1 MLIEHGRRNWVVET
15 LAQAG
20 HPSLTGGMTLMR
32 TSLYKYVVIALSI
45 VSVLAAGG
53 CASTAVKDMVQA
65 PAFVGLS
72 LRDAEAK
79 AADAGL
85 QIEVQSSETSKTMP
99 VDFVLR
105 QDAEPETMV
114 HKRRVIGVVTS
125 SGPVSLTLPDF
136 VGGKFE
142 DAQTSITKNQLILGD
157 LIEKVDASAVG
168 TVLAQDPPAGSE
180 VNQNT
185 VVKLTISRG
194 IMATMPDLVGLS
206 LTEAKKRLSSSGLA
220 VSKVIVR
227 PQTTQ
232 PAQLVLK
239 QEPAAGDAIEKGG
252 WIELSVS
259 KVP

>member
-1 MLIEHGRRNWVVET
+1 MI
-15 LAQAG
+15 LA
-20 HPSLTGGMTLMR
+20 L
-32 TSLYKYVVIALSI
+32 I
-45 VSVLAAGG
+45 VSMAAVAG

-79 AADAGL
+79 AADLGL
-85 QIEVQSSETSKTMP
+85 QIEVQSSENSDTMP
-99 VDFVLR
+99 VDFILK
-105 QDAEPETMV
+105 QDPEPQTMV
-114 HKRRVIGVVTS
+114 RKGRVIGVVTS

-136 VGGKFE
+136 VGGTFE
-142 DAQTSITKNQLILGD
+142 TAQAFITKNQLVLGD
-157 LIEKVDASAVG
+157 VNEKVDASAVG
-168 TVLAQDPPAGSE
+168 TVLAQDPPVGSD
-180 VNQNT
+180 VNRNA
-185 VVKLTISRG
+185 VVTLTISKG
-194 IMATMPDLVGLS
+194 TMVTMPDLVGLS
-206 LTEAKKRLSSSGLA
+206 LTAAKKNLAALGLT
-220 VSKVIVR
+220 VSKVVVL

>member
-1 MLIEHGRRNWVVET
+1 
-15 LAQAG
+15 
-20 HPSLTGGMTLMR
+20 MR
-32 TSLYKYVVIALSI
+32 TSLRRCAMILALI
-45 VSVLAAGG
+45 VSIAAVAG

-79 AADAGL
+79 AADLGL
-85 QIEVQSSETSKTMP
+85 QIEVQSSENSDTMP
-99 VDFVLR
+99 VDFILK
-105 QDAEPETMV
+105 QDPEPQTMV
-114 HKRRVIGVVTS
+114 RKGRVIGVVTS

-136 VGGKFE
+136 VGGTFE
-142 DAQTSITKNQLILGD
+142 TAQAFITKNQLVLGD
-157 LIEKVDASAVG
+157 VIEKVDASAVG
-168 TVLAQDPPAGSE
+168 TVLAQDPPVGSD
-180 VNQNT
+180 VNRNA
-185 VVKLTISRG
+185 VVTLTISKG
-194 IMATMPDLVGLS
+194 TMVTMPDLVGLS
-206 LTEAKKRLSSSGLA
+206 LTAAKKNLAALGLT
-220 VSKVIVR
+220 VSKVVVL

>member
-1 MLIEHGRRNWVVET
+1 MI
-15 LAQAG
+15 LA
-20 HPSLTGGMTLMR
+20 LVMF
-32 TSLYKYVVIALSI
+32 V
-45 VSVLAAGG
+45 AAVAG

-79 AADAGL
+79 AADLGL
-85 QIEVQSSETSKTMP
+85 QIEVQSSENSDTMP
-99 VDFVLR
+99 VDFILK
-105 QDAEPETMV
+105 QDPEPQTMV
-114 HKRRVIGVVTS
+114 RKGRVIGVVTS

-136 VGGKFE
+136 VGGTFE
-142 DAQTSITKNQLILGD
+142 TAQAFITKNQLVLGD
-157 LIEKVDASAVG
+157 VIEKVDASAVG
-168 TVLAQDPPAGSE
+168 TVLAQDPPVGSD
-180 VNQNT
+180 VNRNA
-185 VVKLTISRG
+185 VVTLTISKG
-194 IMATMPDLVGLS
+194 TMVTMPDLVGLS
-206 LTEAKKRLSSSGLA
+206 LTAAKKNLAALGLT
-220 VSKVIVR
+220 VSKVVVL

>member
-1 MLIEHGRRNWVVET
+1 
-15 LAQAG
+15 
-20 HPSLTGGMTLMR
+20 MR
-32 TSLYKYVVIALSI
+32 TSLRRCAMILAL
-45 VSVLAAGG
+45 VMFVAAVAG

-79 AADAGL
+79 AADLGL
-85 QIEVQSSETSKTMP
+85 QIEVQSSENSDTMP
-99 VDFVLR
+99 VDFILK
-105 QDAEPETMV
+105 QDPEPQTMV
-114 HKRRVIGVVTS
+114 RKGRVIGVVTS

-136 VGGKFE
+136 VGGTFE
-142 DAQTSITKNQLILGD
+142 TAQAFISKNQLVLGD
-157 LIEKVDASAVG
+157 IIEKVDASAVG
-168 TVLAQDPPAGSE
+168 TVLAQDPPVGSD
-180 VNQNT
+180 VNRNA
-185 VVKLTISRG
+185 VVTLTISKG
-194 IMATMPDLVGLS
+194 TMATMPDLVGLS
-206 LTEAKKRLSSSGLA
+206 LTAARKNLAALGLT
-220 VSKVIVR
+220 VSKVVVL

>member
-1 MLIEHGRRNWVVET
+1 
-15 LAQAG
+15 
-20 HPSLTGGMTLMR
+20 MR
-32 TSLYKYVVIALSI
+32 TSLYKYAVIALFI
-45 VSVLAAGG
+45 ISVLTAAG

-79 AADAGL
+79 ATDMGL
-85 QIEVQSSETSKTMP
+85 QIEVQSSENSDTMP
-99 VDFVLR
+99 IDFILR
-105 QDAEPETMV
+105 QDPDPQTMV
-114 HKRRVIGVVTS
+114 HKGRVVGVVTS

-142 DAQTSITKNQLILGD
+142 TAQTFITKNQLVLGD
-157 LIEKVDASAVG
+157 LIEKIDASAVG
-168 TVLAQDPPAGSE
+168 TVLAQDPSGGSD
-180 VNQNT
+180 VIRNA
-185 VVKLTISRG
+185 VVTLTISMG
-194 IMATMPDLVGLS
+194 TMGTMPDLVGMS
-206 LTEAKKRLSSSGLA
+206 LTAARNSLRSLGLT
-220 VSKVIVR
+220 VSKVIVL

-252 WIELSVS
+252 WIQLSVS

>member
-1 MLIEHGRRNWVVET
+1 MI
-15 LAQAG
+15 LALA
-20 HPSLTGGMTLMR
+20 
-32 TSLYKYVVIALSI
+32 
-45 VSVLAAGG
+45 VSVAAVAG

-79 AADAGL
+79 AADLGL
-85 QIEVQSSETSKTMP
+85 QIEVQSSENSDTMP
-99 VDFVLR
+99 VDFILK
-105 QDAEPETMV
+105 QDPEPQTMV
-114 HKRRVIGVVTS
+114 RKGRVIGVVTS

-136 VGGKFE
+136 VGGTFE
-142 DAQTSITKNQLILGD
+142 TAQAFISKNQLVLGD
-157 LIEKVDASAVG
+157 IIEKVDASAVG
-168 TVLAQDPPAGSE
+168 TVLAQDPPVGSD
-180 VNQNT
+180 VIRNA
-185 VVKLTISRG
+185 VVTLTISKG
-194 IMATMPDLVGLS
+194 TMATMPDLVGLS
-206 LTEAKKRLSSSGLA
+206 LTAARKNLAALGLT
-220 VSKVIVR
+220 VSKVVVL

>member
-1 MLIEHGRRNWVVET
+1 MI
-15 LAQAG
+15 LA
-20 HPSLTGGMTLMR
+20 L
-32 TSLYKYVVIALSI
+32 V
-45 VSVLAAGG
+45 VSVAAVAG

-79 AADAGL
+79 AADLGL
-85 QIEVQSSETSKTMP
+85 QIEVQSSENSDTMP
-99 VDFVLR
+99 VDFILK
-105 QDAEPETMV
+105 QDPEPQTMV
-114 HKRRVIGVVTS
+114 RKGRVIAVVTS

-136 VGGKFE
+136 VGGTFE
-142 DAQTSITKNQLILGD
+142 TAQAFISKNQLVLGD
-157 LIEKVDASAVG
+157 IIEKVDASAVG
-168 TVLAQDPPAGSE
+168 TVLAQDPPVGSD
-180 VNQNT
+180 VNRNA
-185 VVKLTISRG
+185 VVTLTISKG
-194 IMATMPDLVGLS
+194 TMATMPDLVGLS
-206 LTEAKKRLSSSGLA
+206 LTAARKNLAALGLT
-220 VSKVIVR
+220 VSKVVVL

>member
-1 MLIEHGRRNWVVET
+1 MI
-15 LAQAG
+15 LALA
-20 HPSLTGGMTLMR
+20 
-32 TSLYKYVVIALSI
+32 
-45 VSVLAAGG
+45 VSVAAVAG

-79 AADAGL
+79 AADLGL
-85 QIEVQSSETSKTMP
+85 QIEVQSSENSDTMP
-99 VDFVLR
+99 VDFILK
-105 QDAEPETMV
+105 QDPEPQTMV
-114 HKRRVIGVVTS
+114 RKGRVIGVVTS

-136 VGGKFE
+136 VGGTFE
-142 DAQTSITKNQLILGD
+142 TAQAFISKNQLVLGD
-157 LIEKVDASAVG
+157 IIEKVDASAVG
-168 TVLAQDPPAGSE
+168 TVLAQDPPVGSD
-180 VNQNT
+180 VNRNA
-185 VVKLTISRG
+185 VVTLTISKG
-194 IMATMPDLVGLS
+194 TMATMPDLVGLS
-206 LTEAKKRLSSSGLA
+206 LTAARKNLAALGLT
-220 VSKVIVR
+220 VSKVVVL